1 MNNSNN
7 NFQLIV
13 VAVFGFFIVLGLVL
27 FATYKSRQSGAA
39 LVNLKVWGTVS
50 SADFNA
56 FTSKLSQDGVT
67 GFLMTYT
74 AKSKDTFESDLVNA
88 LANGVGPDVV
98 LVTQDFIYKDGIKLF
113 TIPFTSYQERL
124 FRDTFTDGSSVYLKS
139 DGIYAIPFVVDPLV
153 MYFNKDIFTD
163 AGVAQT
169 PKKWSEFPDLA
180 SRITKSDVNSNIT
193 RSAVAFGEFKNVDNA
208 KEIISSLIFQT
219 GNPIVSNSVDGAQS
233 TLGNSDSS
241 PAVKFYTDF
250 SNPLKV
256 VYSWN
261 RALPS
266 SKNSFLS
273 GDLAMYFGFA
283 SEYNDIKAKN
293 PNLNFDV
300 ANLPQLDT
308 SKTKST
314 FGNIYSFGVLKT
326 SPNIAQAL
334 SMIYL
339 FTSNSIEN
347 TFASVTG
354 LTPTRND
361 LLSALPSDAIQSVF
375 YSSAL
380 MSKGWLDPDSAQTS
394 KIFQNMIEN
403 ISSGRSDVGSSVK
416 DASGLIDNLLSR

>member
-7 NFQLIV
+7 NFQLII

-74 AKSKDTFESDLVNA
+74 AKSKETFESDLVNA

-124 FRDTFTDGSSVYLKS
+124 FRDTFIDGSSIYLKS
-139 DGIYAIPFVVDPLV
+139 DGIYAIPFVADPLV

-163 AGVAQT
+163 AGIAQV

-180 SRITKSDVNSNIT
+180 GKITKSDVNSNIT
-193 RSAVAFGEFKNVDNA
+193 RSAVAFGEFSNVDNA

-219 GNPIVSNSVDGAQS
+219 GNPIVSVDANGAQS
-233 TLGNSDSS
+233 TLGNSDSP

-300 ANLPQLDT
+300 ANLPQLDA

-354 LTPTRND
+354 FTPTRKD
-361 LLSALPSDAIQSVF
+361 LLSTLPSDAIQSVF

-380 MSKGWLDPDSAQTS
+380 MSKGWLDPDPVQTS
-394 KIFQNMIEN
+394 KIFQNMIED

-416 DASGLIDNLLSR
+416 DASGLIDNLLK